1 MARVREHKDLEVT
14 IGLQSKISMQF
25 FSLSTIY
32 PDITEKQ
39 VVNSI
44 KQVIAEIGETAIL
57 KYVYARDCDTLN
69 IIEFDEFPAGIVKS
83 EQLKEIAPLVP
94 KHIKKE
100 IENERKR
107 NS

>member
-1 MARVREHKDLEVT
+1 MARVREHHDYEVT

-44 KQVIAEIGETAIL
+44 KQVIAEIGDTAL
-57 KYVYARDCDTLN
+57 FKYVYGRDCATLN
-69 IIEFDEFPAGIVKS
+69 IIEFDEFPPGITSS

>member
-1 MARVREHKDLEVT
+1 MARVREHHDYEVT

-32 PDITEKQ
+32 PDMTDRQ

-44 KQVIAEIGETAIL
+44 RQVLEIISDVADFR
-57 KYVYARDCDTLN
+57 YVYARDMETLQM
-69 IIEFDEFPAGIVKS
+69 ITFDEFPAGIVKS
-83 EQLKEIAPLVP
+83 EQLKEI
-94 KHIKKE
+94 K
-100 IENERKR
+100 NECKR

>member
-1 MARVREHKDLEVT
+1 MARLRDRHDYEVT

-32 PDITEKQ
+32 PDMTEKQ

-44 KQVIAEIGETAIL
+44 KQVIAEIGETAIF

-69 IIEFDEFPAGIVKS
+69 IIEFDEFPAGITNS
-83 EQLKEIAPLVP
+83 EQLKEI
-94 KHIKKE
+94 KD
-100 IENERKR
+100 ERKR